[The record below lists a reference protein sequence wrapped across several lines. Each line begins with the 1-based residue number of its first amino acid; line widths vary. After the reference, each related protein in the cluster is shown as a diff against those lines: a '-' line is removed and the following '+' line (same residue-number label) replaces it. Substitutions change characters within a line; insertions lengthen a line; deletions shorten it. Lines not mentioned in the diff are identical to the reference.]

1 MLLGNPADFDR
12 IRARYEALKYPTP
25 AEASFNAAR
34 TNYEGLLTG
43 SGYDTAMIPTTAPGQ
58 GVSFSVDPNTG
69 QVTTNIPQYEVPTF
83 ETIYDAGEGLIGAD
97 GLPADVASTSMGG
110 GQALSRTTR
119 EPSGRGPLSNRE
131 SNFSVDN
138 RNFGQLSADVENSL
152 ARNTLL
158 GLVNPA
164 FGLLG
169 QLGTMS
175 DKNAL
180 QNFGINT
187 KVATQQIADIY
198 NKAIAEGKNP
208 NTALQEAALMG
219 GVALTDEAFEEA
231 GIPELSINQQLADF
245 QAKKDNDGPSGKGA
259 TFSGGKVQ
267 GNLGQGQSPHSSM
280 SQGPQGN
287 QSGKKDGGGFQGG
300 ANPSGKGKYGGR

>member
-1 MLLGNPADFDR
+1 MLIGNPADFDR
-12 IRARYEALKYPTP
+12 IRARYESLKYPTP
-25 AEASFNAAR
+25 EQASFNATR
-34 TNYEGLLTG
+34 DSYQGLLTG

-69 QVTTNIPQYEVPTF
+69 QVTTQIPQYEVPTF
-83 ETIYDAGEGLIGAD
+83 ETLYDAGEGLIGAD
-97 GLPADVASTSMGG
+97 GLPSAVANTSMGG
-110 GQALSRTTR
+110 GQTLSATPQRGG
-119 EPSGRGPLSNRE
+119 EGRNRD

-152 ARNTLL
+152 ARNALL

-175 DKNAL
+175 DQKAL
-180 QNFGINT
+180 KDFGINT
-187 KVATQQIADIY
+187 KVSTQQIADIY

-208 NTALQEAALMG
+208 DSALRDAALMG
-219 GVALTDEAFEEA
+219 GVALTDKAFEEA

-245 QAKKDNDGPSGKGA
+245 KAKKE
-259 TFSGGKVQ
+259 
-267 GNLGQGQSPHSSM
+267 
-280 SQGPQGN
+280 PQGKN
-287 QSGKKDGGGFQGG
+287 PQGGGINSKDPKGGIGGGFGGKGPGQGG
-300 ANPSGKGKYGGR
+300 SIHG